1 METGFNKMPCEQRL
15 KALGLHLLQRRRL
28 RGDVIE
34 TYQILTG
41 KEKIESDQLVQKA
54 TTKRTQSQTVQK
66 EFQTRIQKTFVQ
78 PKNC

>member
-34 TYQILTG
+34 TYKIMTG
-41 KEKIESDQLVQKA
+41 KEKIESDQLV
-54 TTKRTQSQTVQK
+54 
-66 EFQTRIQKTFVQ
+66 
-78 PKNC
+78 